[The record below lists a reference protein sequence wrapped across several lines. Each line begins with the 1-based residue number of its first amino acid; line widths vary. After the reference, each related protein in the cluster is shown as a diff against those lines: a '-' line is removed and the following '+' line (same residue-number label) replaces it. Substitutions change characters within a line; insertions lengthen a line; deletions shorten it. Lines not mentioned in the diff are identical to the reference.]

1 VKKIVFSIFL
11 SWALFISIAIIFN
24 NYAQAA
30 EAEPPSDTPDAISG
44 SLDPL
49 FVTPNRWGA
58 SPDTV
63 IYPVYSLMS
72 HELRSLPARDAGE
85 AVATLPGVIVG
96 STGGANAA
104 SFTSI
109 QGSAYYQTTVLVDGV
124 PLNEMAG
131 GFGDLGQIDASQI
144 SKIEVAH
151 GSVGAIWGSSMGGV
165 VNVITNNPSQ
175 GNYARATLGG
185 GEYGT
190 GFFNAMANASGD
202 AWAGSAGG
210 SFRKSSGPENGS
222 RGESVSNGFGN
233 VNYRSDAG
241 LFWLKSRTYQGE
253 RGTGL
258 YQGVLDGY
266 WENLMFK
273 INAISGGY
281 DGGTGPVKIKAQAY
295 RQTLEYINQQNQ
307 EPTGRVGDFLNND
320 DMTGGSLIGRIG
332 QGDSALTVGVEGKNG
347 QLKTSYLPK
356 SEYGLSSAG
365 AFANVS
371 SHVGAL
377 NMEATARQSYEDM
390 YGSFTGY
397 GAGVSWR
404 ALEPL
409 TLRASVSRG
418 YTPPPMGSRFAET
431 PGFWKANPDLT
442 TEKALTWQA
451 GAKYLLGTASSFEAN
466 GFLANVNDAIAP
478 AYDTNNV
485 GMYKNF
491 AEFERKGV
499 TSSFD
504 TRVDSIHFRLNALYQ
519 ETHDK
524 QTGELVRDV
533 PSTAFNARLGY
544 NDGRMAAYLLGSR
557 TQSLFSDQT
566 NGKDGEWNVG
576 LKASYTYV
584 TESKTNIAFGVG
596 VYNAT
601 DVRLYDNIAMPRTY
615 PRQAEASVSIAF

>member
-1 VKKIVFSIFL
+1 MNKTVFSIFL
-11 SWALFISIAIIFN
+11 SCALYISATIFLG

-63 IYPVYSLMS
+63 IYPVYSVTS
-72 HELRSLPARDAGE
+72 HELRSLPARDVGE
-85 AVATLPGVIVG
+85 AVATLPGVITN

-104 SFTSI
+104 TFTSI

-124 PLNEMAG
+124 PVADMAG
-131 GFGDLGQIDASQI
+131 GLGDLGQIDASQI

-151 GSVGAIWGSSMGGV
+151 GSVGAIWGSAMGGV
-165 VNVITNNPSQ
+165 VNVLTNSPSQ
-175 GNYARATLGG
+175 GNYVRATLGG

-190 GFFNAMANASGD
+190 GFFNAMANASDGD
-202 AWAGSAGG
+202 LAGSAGG
-210 SFRKSSGPENGS
+210 SYRKSTGPENGS

-233 VNYRSDAG
+233 INYRSDTG

-253 RGTGL
+253 VGTGL
-258 YQGVLDGY
+258 YQGSMDGF
-266 WENLMFK
+266 WQNTVFK
-273 INAISGGY
+273 TNAISGGY
-281 DGGTGPVKIKAQAY
+281 DGGVGPVKLKALAY
-295 RQTLEYINQQNQ
+295 HATVGNIGQQNQ
-307 EPTGRVGDFLNND
+307 EPTGRVADNVNNSD
-320 DMTGGSLIGRIG
+320 LTGGSLIGRIG
-332 QGDSALTVGVEGKNG
+332 QGDTALTIGVEGKNG
-347 QLKTSYLPK
+347 QLKTNYLPK
-356 SEYGLSSAG
+356 TEYGLSSSG

-377 NMEATARQSYEDM
+377 NMEATARQSNEDM

-404 ALEPL
+404 ALEAL

-418 YTPPPMGSRFAET
+418 YTPPPLGYRFSEVASYL
-431 PGFWKANPDLT
+431 KANPDLT

-451 GAKYLLGTASSFEAN
+451 GAKYLLGTASSLELN
-466 GFLANVNDAIAP
+466 GFLANVNDAIAIT
-478 AYDTNNV
+478 YDDANIA
-485 GMYKNF
+485 MYKNF

-504 TRVDSIHFRLNALYQ
+504 TRMDSFHFRLNALYQ

-524 QTGELVRDV
+524 LTGELVRDL
-533 PSTAFNARLGY
+533 PSTVFNARLGY
-544 NDGRMAAYLLGSR
+544 NDGRVAAYLLGSR
-557 TQSLFSDQT
+557 TQSLFSGYS
-566 NGKDGEWNVG
+566 NGKNAEWMVG
-576 LKASYTYV
+576 VKASYTYV
-584 TESKTNIAFGVG
+584 TESKTNIAFGAG

-601 DVRLYDNIAMPRTY
+601 DVRLYDDVVMPRTY
-615 PRQAEASVSIAF
+615 PRQAEASVSLAF